1 MPNADLLPTVPGG
14 GIDLE
19 GGFQLHGKTAPT
31 RLGYVAG
38 VLNRARLVAF
48 ERVVFRATRGNMF
61 LSSADITQQVS
72 KAL

>member
-19 GGFQLHGKTAPT
+19 GGFQLHGETAPT